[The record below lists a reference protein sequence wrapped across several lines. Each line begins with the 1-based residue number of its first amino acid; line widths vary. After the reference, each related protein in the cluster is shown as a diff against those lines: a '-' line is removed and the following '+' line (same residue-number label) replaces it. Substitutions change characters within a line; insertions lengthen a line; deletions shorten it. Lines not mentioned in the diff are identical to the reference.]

1 MIEYRRALNSHDYK
15 LCHELMR
22 MENIPKDTLGFP
34 TMMAFEDGELIGMCA
49 TTIKNEMIVA
59 GPLTVRSDRRRAFT
73 ALQLCVKYEED
84 LKSLGIVS
92 YIFSAEYGGIMQK
105 AIDRY
110 MHGMKP
116 YADDGKHKFYI
127 RRLDTDQALSFGPV
141 GDEDGQQ
148 G

>member
-1 MIEYRRALNSHDYK
+1 MIEYRRASNSHDYK
-15 LCHELMR
+15 LCHQLMR
-22 MENIPKDTLGFP
+22 QENIPEDKLGFP
-34 TMMAFEDGELIGMCA
+34 TMMAFENNELIGICA
-49 TTIKNEMIVA
+49 TTIKNDMIIA
-59 GPLTVRSDRRRAFT
+59 GPLTLRSDRRRAFT
-73 ALQLCVKYEED
+73 ALELCVKYEED

-127 RRLDTDQALSFGPV
+127 RRLDTDQSISLKPTG
-141 GDEDGQQ
+141 EHNGQQ